1 MQLLGYDSTLGRVFE
16 HSDAAAK
23 ASRSKSNIVDD
34 SSARFEVDQTRSG
47 DARFRSGLNAEK
59 SVWILSYNNISNFGD
74 RLVTHL
80 APLVLPPNACVRWI
94 HHKPW
99 DAPLDET
106 PDLLI
111 LGGGNSVFAP
121 MLTPDLLAL
130 LDRTPRKIGV
140 FGTQYRDGFDPAQM
154 RAVVDRLD
162 TWFARYQDDIELY
175 GRDHPDVRHLG
186 DWLISL
192 FPMAEATLDRTL
204 HIGPEVME
212 VQPMDLLIHRI
223 QSYVRVFS
231 TRLHPLLCALT
242 SAKVAAYAEQHESE
256 GLGPSGKLVSML
268 RDVFGEAPPEQEW
281 WDVDRSAVLA
291 YKRRVAGNV
300 EGLRTRIG
308 ELLA

>member
-1 MQLLGYDSTLGRVFE
+1 M
-16 HSDAAAK
+16 
-23 ASRSKSNIVDD
+23 DD
-34 SSARFEVDQTRSG
+34 SSARFGADQMRP
-47 DARFRSGLNAEK
+47 DAAWFRPSLDAEK

-80 APLVLPPNACVRWI
+80 APLVLPPNARVRWI
-94 HHKPW
+94 HHNPW

-111 LGGGNSVFAP
+111 LGGGNSLFAP
-121 MLTPDLLAL
+121 LLTPDLLAL

-154 RAVVDRLD
+154 RAVVNRLD

-186 DWLISL
+186 DWLIAL
-192 FPMAEATLDRTL
+192 FPMAEPTLNRTL
-204 HIGPEVME
+204 NIGADVMKVE
-212 VQPMDLLIHRI
+212 PMDLLIHRI

-242 SAKVAAYAEQHESE
+242 SARIAAYSEQRECE

-268 RDVFGEAPPEQEW
+268 RDVFGEAPPEQQW

-291 YKRRVAGNV
+291 YKRRVAGNI
-300 EGLRTRIG
+300 EGLRARVA